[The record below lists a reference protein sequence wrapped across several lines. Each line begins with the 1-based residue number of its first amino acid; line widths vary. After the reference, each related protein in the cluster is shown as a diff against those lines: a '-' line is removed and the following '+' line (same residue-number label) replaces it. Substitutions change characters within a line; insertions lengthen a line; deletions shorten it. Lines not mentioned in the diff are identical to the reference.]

1 MDQRAWSLAGVD
13 FSEVGVE
20 SRGVTLVGS
29 RKKNQ
34 DEDVTLAYRNKV
46 QFIDISLKMH
56 PDQSKHASH
65 TTCQN

>member
-29 RKKNQ
+29 REKK
-34 DEDVTLAYRNKV
+34 
-46 QFIDISLKMH
+46 IKM
-56 PDQSKHASH
+56 KM
-65 TTCQN
+65 